1 MNRKALILFLTVLAV
16 ACFVVSS
23 VNAQAP
29 STMTYQGK
37 LTDGDGNAVVG
48 TKSITFSIYTVA
60 SGGSAI
66 WTETIDVEANDNGVF
81 TAVLGQTT
89 PLGVAVFDGDPAY
102 LGLRVV
108 GEASEMTPRQLL
120 TSTAYA
126 ISAEYSENI
135 PNNSV
140 TSVKIV
146 NGAVTST
153 KIASGAVTN
162 SQLGTNAVTGVKI
175 LNGTITSD
183 DIGTSAV
190 SNAKIASSAV
200 SSSKLGT
207 GAVTNVKIASSAVTG
222 TKIASGSVSKTKLA
236 SDVNQLVPIAHA
248 WISSAGAKI
257 NGTANVSSTWNSVS
271 KQYEITISG
280 ESYYQSDYVT
290 VVSAAGAAYVP
301 RVTSVSGRLVV
312 VIYNLSGVAVQP
324 AGFQFVTFKP

>member
-48 TKSITFSIYTVA
+48 TKQIIFSIYTVA
-60 SGGSAI
+60 SGGSAV
-66 WTETIDVEANDNGVF
+66 WTETINVEANDNGVF

-146 NGAVTST
+146 NGAVR
-153 KIASGAVTN
+153 APVED
-162 SQLGTNAVTGVKI
+162 
-175 LNGTITSD
+175 LNWARRRD
-183 DIGTSAV
+183 QHQDR
-190 SNAKIASSAV
+190 
-200 SSSKLGT
+200 
-207 GAVTNVKIASSAVTG
+207 
-222 TKIASGSVSKTKLA
+222 
-236 SDVNQLVPIAHA
+236 Q
-248 WISSAGAKI
+248 
-257 NGTANVSSTWNSVS
+257 
-271 KQYEITISG
+271 
-280 ESYYQSDYVT
+280 
-290 VVSAAGAAYVP
+290 
-301 RVTSVSGRLVV
+301 RGRHQ
-312 VIYNLSGVAVQP
+312 QP
-324 AGFQFVTFKP
+324 VGDQCRDRCQNT